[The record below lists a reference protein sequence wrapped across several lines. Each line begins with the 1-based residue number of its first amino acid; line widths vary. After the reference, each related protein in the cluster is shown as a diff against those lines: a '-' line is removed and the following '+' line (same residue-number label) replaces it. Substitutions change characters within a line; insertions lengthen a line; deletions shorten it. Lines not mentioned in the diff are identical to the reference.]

1 MTIKVSDL
9 GQMAFFDNITFIIM
23 VANLNQIS
31 RIFCLHGLNYSSH
44 SLFARFATVPF
55 QFCAFILWYSF
66 ILLLLSFSFSVI
78 GLSIQT
84 LLFPTVIDYFG
95 LLRTLYFT
103 KILDA

>member
-44 SLFARFATVPF
+44 SLFARFATTT
-55 QFCAFILWYSF
+55 ASNFIKYWTLSSCGLF
-66 ILLLLSFSFSVI
+66 EINIVVCNLL
-78 GLSIQT
+78 
-84 LLFPTVIDYFG
+84 
-95 LLRTLYFT
+95 
-103 KILDA
+103 